1 MRAGFERSR
10 RSRRLRGDRGPRL
23 IAMAIFKKPTIKTQ
37 PRKKRDI
44 PQGLFQKCPGC
55 NEVIHEIELN
65 ENLRVCPRCDYH
77 FALSAKDRI
86 NNLLDSQT
94 FLEME
99 AGLKWISAH
108 PFH

>member
-10 RSRRLRGDRGPRL
+10 GPLGLRRNRRSRL
-23 IAMAIFKKPTIKTQ
+23 IAMAIFKKPTLKTQ

-77 FALSAKDRI
+77 FSLSAKDRI
-86 NNLLDSQT
+86 SNLLDPQT
-94 FLEME
+94 FFEMD
-99 AGLKWISAH
+99 ADLKSIDTLR
-108 PFH
+108 FQ